1 MPYTEDFGPNDA
13 AIDRTF
19 ELENNVL
26 HVRRADPYGFWTC
39 SYERGP
45 VPQELSGSYTSFYE
59 AEKAV
64 LSYLERKKKEVK
76 SSKTI

>member
-1 MPYTEDFGPNDA
+1 MAYTEDFSPNDA
-13 AIDRTF
+13 LIDRTF

-26 HVRRADPYGFWTC
+26 HVRRTDPYGFWHC

-45 VPQELSGSYTSFYE
+45 VPAELGGSYTSFYE

-64 LSYLERKKKEVK
+64 LNYLEKKKRDVK

>member
-1 MPYTEDFGPNDA
+1 MAYTEDFGPLDA

-26 HVRRADPYGFWTC
+26 HVRRSDPYGFWHC

-45 VPQELSGSYTSFYE
+45 VPVELNGSYTSFYE